1 MSTLFQNVTSSYR
14 RKSLRR
20 RISAGAAPVGLGEG
34 GSGHIGGTAG
44 QKAGSTRSLDRG
56 LRGPGGPAM
65 ISCIN
70 PMSSREDLRLVGLLV
85 ETVII
90 LSAWDL
96 CAL

>member
-1 MSTLFQNVTSSYR
+1 MFQNVTSSYR

-20 RISAGAAPVGLGEG
+20 RISAGAAPVGLGGG
-34 GSGHIGGTAG
+34 GSGHTGGTSGQSAG
-44 QKAGSTRSLDRG
+44 LGSTRSLDRG